1 LLGLIKFDLL
11 EPKGVILARSE
22 AFSVKTL
29 TTKLAEQSLHFTMI
43 FGIDYRK
50 YD

>member
-1 LLGLIKFDLL
+1 
-11 EPKGVILARSE
+11 
-22 AFSVKTL
+22 VKTL